1 MVVAWHDAAFAQV
14 DPVLTK
20 FLMESILKKFHVQH
34 KLKQTWTRSEALLM
48 EKLIGVDIQDMET
61 KMQGTK
67 HQTQVDH
74 QMLQSQKE
82 L

>member
-20 FLMESILKKFHVQH
+20 ELMESILKKFHVQH

-48 EKLIGVDIQDMET
+48 EKLIGVDIDDMES
-61 KMQGTK
+61 KMTGTK
-67 HQTQVDH
+67 EERKIDEE
-74 QMLQSQKE
+74 MLK
-82 L
+82 